1 MFKEKYNHKINFLIY
16 TISLYISTIWI
27 NFYYISPINVDFHKY
42 FGYVTYFLG
51 ADTNIDYGQS
61 PFYYFLISV
70 LFKRNINYVNDLNV
84 DFILSYA
91 IQNINLLLYIVGS
104 LGLYKF
110 LRLFDFSKSLILIA
124 LSFLN
129 FFPQSIYIRAV
140 MKPEVI
146 AYAFFPWILYFLKK
160 FGEKKEFK
168 YLYFSIPFIAIVLTS
183 KASIAAMIVLY
194 LFIFYSKILK
204 KINLK
209 TLLFLFLILIV
220 FISLVFVENY
230 LITSNLFFE
239 RQYDPSYDNVAD
251 FNILFR
257 LDIKK
262 VFTDPFFDYEVQ
274 INKYS
279 THANSVIN
287 MTLLDTFGDYFNQLF
302 DFNLNNFYKNRK
314 DVFTVQGENLI
325 SSNRVVK
332 YSGPYG
338 AVLQD
343 QLNKVRKWLS
353 ILFSIMFYFFVILLI
368 YFDKKNKNIYL
379 MPFIGIFVLYLN
391 SLGIPSPNFNPFLAD
406 TFKTYY
412 YSFFISIT
420 FVFVILKIFSKLK
433 YFKIPLL
440 IVWIFSIFFIGGH
453 PKQND
458 QVFSEYMVIS
468 NVHSS
473 FCEVNNLLFFEN
485 DLIKKIHKSGNIN
498 NLFSD
503 CEKKD
508 FSKTYVNQNPGLYGT
523 RGEECIKENR
533 LNNELFS
540 TRNCRAPVI
549 WYLFTNPYEE
559 NVRLPHVSIL
569 QFLLIIFIILFEN
582 NNLKKFKFISF
593 YKQSKRNIKK

>member
-1 MFKEKYNHKINFLIY
+1 MFKEKYSHKINFLIY

-42 FGYVTYFLG
+42 FGYLTHFLG
-51 ADTNIDYGQS
+51 ADTNILYGQS
-61 PFYYFLISV
+61 PFYYYLISV

-110 LRLFDFSKSLILIA
+110 LRLFDFNKSLILIA

-129 FFPQSIYIRAV
+129 FFPQSIYLRAV

-168 YLYFSIPFIAIVLTS
+168 YLYFSIPFITIILTS
-183 KASIAAMIVLY
+183 KASIAAMIIIY
-194 LFIFYSKILK
+194 LFIFHSKILK

-209 TLLFLFLILIV
+209 TLLLLFLILIV
-220 FISLVFVENY
+220 FISFVFVENY

-257 LDIKK
+257 LDIKS

-274 INKYS
+274 IDKYT

-287 MTLLDTFGDYFNQLF
+287 ITLLDTFGDYFNQLF

-325 SSNRVVK
+325 SSNRVIK

-343 QLNKVRKWLS
+343 QLNKARKWLS

-406 TFKTYY
+406 TFKTFYF
-412 YSFFISIT
+412 SFFVSIT
-420 FVFVILKIFSKLK
+420 FIFVILKIFSKLK

-458 QVFSEYMVIS
+458 QNFSEYMVTS
-468 NVHSS
+468 NAYSS

-498 NLFSD
+498 NLTSD

-508 FSKTYVNQNPGLYGT
+508 FSKTYINQNPEFYGT
-523 RGEECIKENR
+523 YGEVCVKDNR
-533 LNNELFS
+533 LNDELLS
-540 TRNCRAPVI
+540 TRNCRAPVS

-559 NVRLPHVSIL
+559 NIRWPYISIML
-569 QFLLIIFIILFEN
+569 FLLIIFTILFEN
-582 NNLKKFKFISF
+582 NNLKNFKFTSF
-593 YKQSKRNIKK
+593 FKQSKRNLK

>member
-1 MFKEKYNHKINFLIY
+1 MFKEKYSHKINFLIY

-42 FGYVTYFLG
+42 FGYITHFLG
-51 ADTNIDYGQS
+51 ADTNIEYGQS
-61 PFYYFLISV
+61 SFYYYLISV
-70 LFKRNINYVNDLNV
+70 LFKRNIYYVNDLNV
-84 DFILSYA
+84 DFILSYS

-129 FFPQSIYIRAV
+129 FFPQSIYLRAV

-160 FGEKKEFK
+160 YSEKKELK

-183 KASIAAMIVLY
+183 KASIAAMIVIY

-338 AVLQD
+338 VVLQD

-379 MPFIGIFVLYLN
+379 MPFIGIFVLYLS

-406 TFKTYY
+406 TFKTFY

-420 FVFVILKIFSKLK
+420 FVFVILKIFSRLK

-453 PKQND
+453 PKQNN
-458 QVFSEYMVIS
+458 QVFSEYMVLS

-498 NLFSD
+498 NLSSD

-559 NVRLPHVSIL
+559 NVRLPYVSIL

-582 NNLKKFKFISF
+582 NNLKNFKFISF
-593 YKQSKRNIKK
+593 SKQLKRNI